1 MQKSTFTS
9 VKNLRYFVPKPN
21 QMTMNKKLL
30 TVALSLTVIPS
41 VLLAQKSATE
51 HTIRANEAVKTE
63 LNFND
68 RQDYEDANR
77 GFIASIDRNAVL
89 DKEGKVSYSVEEW
102 DFLKSNT
109 PQTANPSLWRQSQ
122 LNRINGLFEVIPGKL
137 YQVRGFDI
145 ANMTFIR
152 SDNGWIIIDV
162 TTTDAAAKAGYDLI
176 KKHVAD
182 LPVQGVIFTHPHGDH
197 YGGITAMKEA
207 SSKKDFD
214 IIAPKGFMA
223 SAQNENVLAGVAMTR
238 RATYMYGLQLQPGEK
253 GTLGCGLGQRMST
266 GSKGIARPT
275 IEIANTGEKH
285 TIDGVEMEFVY
296 VLDTE
301 APVEIMIWL
310 PQLKA
315 FCTAEDMTHNMH
327 NLQTLRGAKVRNG
340 LLWSKA
346 VDTAI
351 ERYGDRVEVSF
362 STHHWP
368 TWGNERI
375 VDYWEAQRDMYRYLH
390 DQTLHLANR
399 GLTPDEI
406 AEEMKLPASL
416 ASQFNCR
423 GYYGTLSHNVK
434 AQYDLYFG
442 WFDGNP
448 AHLNPLPPSELGAKY
463 VEAIGGA
470 DKVLEVAKASYA
482 KGEYRWVATLLDNLV
497 FAEPENKEARQLLSD
512 TYSQLGYQAES
523 GPWRNFYLTGAQD
536 LLKKAVPYTSKL
548 INDGVLSQMDMGTL
562 LDYCAIQ
569 LNGEKAGGK
578 EAVIN
583 INFTDTKEK
592 VMLMLKNG
600 VLNHRLGS
608 QDKKAD
614 LTMEIAK
621 MDFVKLFFGRT
632 DLQTLRKTN
641 KVKTTG
647 DTKAI
652 DMIRSA
658 CEPADPNFNI
668 VLP

>member
-1 MQKSTFTS
+1 M
-9 VKNLRYFVPKPN
+9 
-21 QMTMNKKLL
+21 
-30 TVALSLTVIPS
+30 
-41 VLLAQKSATE
+41 
-51 HTIRANEAVKTE
+51 
-63 LNFND
+63 
-68 RQDYEDANR
+68 
-77 GFIASIDRNAVL
+77 
-89 DKEGKVSYSVEEW
+89 EEW

-658 CEPADPNFNI
+658 YEPADPNFKI

>member
-1 MQKSTFTS
+1 M
-9 VKNLRYFVPKPN
+9 
-21 QMTMNKKLL
+21 
-30 TVALSLTVIPS
+30 
-41 VLLAQKSATE
+41 
-51 HTIRANEAVKTE
+51 
-63 LNFND
+63 
-68 RQDYEDANR
+68 
-77 GFIASIDRNAVL
+77 
-89 DKEGKVSYSVEEW
+89 EEW

-548 INDGVLSQMDMGTL
+548 INDGVLAQMDMGTL

-658 CEPADPNFNI
+658 YEPADPNFKI

>member
-1 MQKSTFTS
+1 
-9 VKNLRYFVPKPN
+9 
-21 QMTMNKKLL
+21 MNKKLL
-30 TVALSLTVIPS
+30 TMALSLTVIPS
-41 VLLAQKSATE
+41 VLWAQKPATE

-63 LNFND
+63 LNFDD

-77 GFIASIDRNAVL
+77 GFIASIDGNAVL

-102 DFLKSNT
+102 DFLKGNT

-162 TTTDAAAKAGYDLI
+162 TTTNAAAKAGYDLI

-197 YGGITAMKEA
+197 YGGIAAVKEA

-223 SAQNENVLAGVAMTR
+223 SAQNENVLAGVTMIR
-238 RATYMYGLQLQPGEK
+238 RAAYMYGLRLQPGEK

-301 APVEIMIWL
+301 APVEIMVWL

-434 AQYDLYFG
+434 AQCDLYFG
-442 WFDGNP
+442 WFNGNP
-448 AHLNPLPPSELGAKY
+448 AHLNPLPPLGIRCQ
-463 VEAIGGA
+463 VCR
-470 DKVLEVAKASYA
+470 S
-482 KGEYRWVATLLDNLV
+482 N
-497 FAEPENKEARQLLSD
+497 
-512 TYSQLGYQAES
+512 
-523 GPWRNFYLTGAQD
+523 WR
-536 LLKKAVPYTSKL
+536 
-548 INDGVLSQMDMGTL
+548 
-562 LDYCAIQ
+562 
-569 LNGEKAGGK
+569 
-578 EAVIN
+578 
-583 INFTDTKEK
+583 
-592 VMLMLKNG
+592 
-600 VLNHRLGS
+600 R
-608 QDKKAD
+608 
-614 LTMEIAK
+614 
-621 MDFVKLFFGRT
+621 R
-632 DLQTLRKTN
+632 
-641 KVKTTG
+641 
-647 DTKAI
+647 
-652 DMIRSA
+652 
-658 CEPADPNFNI
+658 
-668 VLP
+668 

>member
-1 MQKSTFTS
+1 
-9 VKNLRYFVPKPN
+9 
-21 QMTMNKKLL
+21 MNKKLL

-77 GFIASIDRNAVL
+77 GFIASIDGNAVL

-285 TIDGVEMEFVY
+285 TIDGVEME
-296 VLDTE
+296 
-301 APVEIMIWL
+301 
-310 PQLKA
+310 K
-315 FCTAEDMTHNMH
+315 
-327 NLQTLRGAKVRNG
+327 
-340 LLWSKA
+340 
-346 VDTAI
+346 
-351 ERYGDRVEVSF
+351 
-362 STHHWP
+362 
-368 TWGNERI
+368 
-375 VDYWEAQRDMYRYLH
+375 
-390 DQTLHLANR
+390 
-399 GLTPDEI
+399 LTPAQLRQRRREITMIFQQFNLLMQRSCLKNICFPMELAGVKKEEAEKRAKELLEMVGLPDKANAYPAQLSGGQKQRIAIARALATDPKVLLCDEATSALDPNTTHSI
-406 AEEMKLPASL
+406 LTLIKDINRKLGITVVVITHQMSVVEEICDHVAILDGGVVVEQGEVKEIFANPKTAAAKRLVAPNGGSAARDLSSFAPDDHVVRVTFNGSSAAKPLVASLAAEKGILVSVLSADTRDLSGQCYGSMLLKLPADL
-416 ASQFNCR
+416 DEAKQAAAYMR
-423 GYYGTLSHNVK
+423 
-434 AQYDLYFG
+434 AQPG
-442 WFDGNP
+442 IT
-448 AHLNPLPPSELGAKY
+448 
-463 VEAIGGA
+463 VE
-470 DKVLEVAKASYA
+470 EVT
-482 KGEYRWVATLLDNLV
+482 GE
-497 FAEPENKEARQLLSD
+497 
-512 TYSQLGYQAES
+512 
-523 GPWRNFYLTGAQD
+523 
-536 LLKKAVPYTSKL
+536 
-548 INDGVLSQMDMGTL
+548 
-562 LDYCAIQ
+562 
-569 LNGEKAGGK
+569 
-578 EAVIN
+578 
-583 INFTDTKEK
+583 
-592 VMLMLKNG
+592 
-600 VLNHRLGS
+600 
-608 QDKKAD
+608 
-614 LTMEIAK
+614 
-621 MDFVKLFFGRT
+621 
-632 DLQTLRKTN
+632 
-641 KVKTTG
+641 
-647 DTKAI
+647 
-652 DMIRSA
+652 
-658 CEPADPNFNI
+658 
-668 VLP
+668 